1 MRIMGKPKRSPAEI
15 AAAPAAPPV
24 PECEYTWHDSISGW
38 EEGRLGYERQ
48 QAARAAAA
56 AAARPKVRV
65 IDRGPQPAGYDPIT
79 SGLWRRYVEVY
90 EFPEPA
96 KPSVPARY
104 DYNARSEWRDYVNVD
119 GSIRSRPRGRWD
131 I

>member
-1 MRIMGKPKRSPAEI
+1 MGKPKRSPAEI

-65 IDRGPQPAGYDPIT
+65 IDR
-79 SGLWRRYVEVY
+79 S
-90 EFPEPA
+90 PEPA